1 MTFHLSPSSAFT
13 SQYGCCV
20 TLGNI
25 AMLTNVNNASLVR
38 AVQFSHFHGINLL
51 IADETHISHD
61 PNSIILLADKPC

>member
-1 MTFHLSPSSAFT
+1 
-13 SQYGCCV
+13 
-20 TLGNI
+20 
-25 AMLTNVNNASLVR
+25 MLTNVNNASLVR